1 MMVAVAA
8 GVVVVVIRLL
18 HYISHLPSLLA
29 LSFSEQ
35 SSIMSMKAQL
45 LPFGFDVWCI
55 SIYKTMQGNHL

>member
-1 MMVAVAA
+1 MMVAVAV
-8 GVVVVVIRLL
+8 GVVVVIHLL

-35 SSIMSMKAQL
+35 SSIMPMKAQL

-55 SIYKTMQGNHL
+55 SIHKTIQGSHL